1 MDDSRGLILS
11 RIILADLKGRGG
23 YVNKDTVAGGYG
35 SRFQGHSFTTRFE
48 KNLRRV
54 LQNLPSIH
62 IGYLASIF
70 AEAGH
75 EVIVTR
81 SDEPLEGDLAIIL
94 TSLVDYRHEREW
106 ANTLRK
112 RGTKVGFVGAPA
124 THLPQLFERFGDF
137 IIKGEPE
144 AAVIRIAA
152 GEDPKGLLLSPA
164 VDDLDSLPFPRW
176 DVVKPRGFGYT
187 NRRTF
192 GLTRALPMLTSRSC
206 PEKCTYC
213 PHRITAE
220 FRARSDNNVLD
231 ELAQLCELYERLH
244 VVIRDPLYTL
254 DRERCLRIAE
264 GIQARGLKLTYE
276 CETRMDD
283 LDEQLIREMHASGL
297 RAINFGVESPD
308 PLVLKKV
315 ARRFI
320 PYEHMRR
327 MINLCWKLGITT
339 TAFYVIGFLQDTE
352 ESIDQLIR
360 FAVDLDS
367 TFANFKILTPY
378 PGTPQFKQLMSLID
392 DDDWEHFDG
401 YTLNFRH
408 PALTPRRARLMLGMC
423 YSRFFLRPSNILNFA
438 GLHRYAHLPLLRK
451 MDAWS
456 WHWQEYFDRPWLE
469 ERKVAAA

>member
-1 MDDSRGLILS
+1 MS
-11 RIILADLKGRGG
+11 RIILVDLKGRGG

-48 KNLRRV
+48 KNVRQV

-70 AEAGH
+70 ADAGH
-75 EVIVTR
+75 EVVITR
-81 SDEPLEGDLAIIL
+81 GDDAVDGDLAIIL

-106 ANTLRK
+106 AARARK
-112 RGTKVGFVGAPA
+112 RGTKAGFVGTAA
-124 THLPQLFERFGDF
+124 THLPELFQLYGDF
-137 IIKGEPE
+137 IISGEPE
-144 AAVIRIAA
+144 AGAIRIAH
-152 GEDPKGLLLSPA
+152 GKDPEGVLSSPA
-164 VDDLDSLPFPRW
+164 IEDLDSLGFPRW
-176 DVVKPRGFGYT
+176 DLVKPRGFGYT

-213 PHRITAE
+213 PHRITAN
-220 FRARSDNNVLD
+220 FRARSDQNVLD
-231 ELAQLCELYERLH
+231 EMVELTKSYERLH
-244 VVIRDPLYTL
+244 IVIRDPLYTL

-264 GIQARGLKLTYE
+264 GIRARGLKLTYE

-283 LDEQLIREMHASGL
+283 LDEELIRAMHASGL

-308 PLVLKKV
+308 PLVLRRV

-320 PYEHMRR
+320 PYEHMRA
-327 MINLCWKLGITT
+327 MIKLCWKLGITT

-352 ESIDQLIR
+352 ESIEELIR
-360 FAVDLDS
+360 FAVELDS

-378 PGTPQFKQLMSLID
+378 PGTPQFKQLKPLIND
-392 DDDWEHFDG
+392 HDWQHFDG

-408 PALTPRRARLMLGMC
+408 PTLTKRRARLMLGMC

-438 GLHRYAHLPLLRK
+438 GMHRYANRPLLK
-451 MDAWS
+451 KIDQWS
-456 WHWQEYFDRPWLE
+456 WHWQEYFDRPWLA
-469 ERKVAAA
+469 ERKVTPA